1 MANLPPV
8 PDLRNREEFR
18 RWIVQYLLPSTAQ
31 DADLTALE
39 ASVTALTGVVNTNT
53 SNITALSSTVSG
65 NTTDITA
72 LEGMAHLRAT
82 LTGRA
87 VSNSTWEAVDLTS
100 IESEALCDV
109 NGNVFTLLA
118 GTYDIVLTDVF
129 TGPSDIDFGYTVD
142 GGSNWTTLATSIGSP
157 ETILGVTFNA
167 GEEVQFGFFCN
178 TGSGNFNS
186 GDVVITRA

>member
-31 DADLTALE
+31 DSDLTALE
-39 ASVTALTGVVNTNT
+39 ATVTALTGVVNGNT

-82 LTGRA
+82 LTGKA
-87 VSNSTWEAVDLTS
+87 VANATWEAVELATITS
-100 IESEALCDV
+100 AALCDFTDPA
-109 NGNVFTLLA
+109 FTLLA
-118 GTYDIVLTDVF
+118 GTYDIELTSAF
-129 TGPSDIDFGYTVD
+129 TGPSNIDFGVTYD
-142 GGSNWTTLATSIGSP
+142 GGSGWTTLATGISSP
-157 ETILGVTFNA
+157 ETITGVTLSA
-167 GEEVQFGFFCN
+167 DAQVGVYCN
-178 TGSGNFNS
+178 TGSWTLDS
-186 GDVVITRA
+186 GSVVITRA